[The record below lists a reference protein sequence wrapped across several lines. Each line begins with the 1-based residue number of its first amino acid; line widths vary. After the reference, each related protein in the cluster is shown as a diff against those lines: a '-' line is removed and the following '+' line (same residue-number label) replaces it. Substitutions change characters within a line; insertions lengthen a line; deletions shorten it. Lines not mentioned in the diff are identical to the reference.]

1 MPPRKAASPDL
12 PTYDKRVFR
21 LSKADIKVSRDS
33 ARAAQGGRAHNP
45 MRSPALHEALAPSF
59 PQADLQEIE
68 RLLAE
73 QQQQLGIAHGTRS
86 SRR

>member
-21 LSKADIKVSRDS
+21 LSKADIKVKA
-33 ARAAQGGRAHNP
+33 ARGEDKGGRAQFLRP
-45 MRSPALHEALAPSF
+45 HECCRRT
-59 PQADLQEIE
+59 QADFQEIE

-73 QQQQLGIAHGTRS
+73 QQLQLGVAHATRS
-86 SRR
+86 RGR